1 MTEFSGI
8 NFMTMNPMN
17 RRAGLEG
24 CETTL
29 KVVKQS
35 LECNLRGWRN
45 REAHKRAHNE
55 ETNKTV
61 HLIVSHQSYI
71 IMHFMPD
78 VI

>member
-1 MTEFSGI
+1 
-8 NFMTMNPMN
+8 MNP
-17 RRAGLEG
+17 RAGLKG
-24 CETTL
+24 FETTL

-35 LECNLRGWRN
+35 LERNLRGWRN
-45 REAHKRAHNE
+45 RAAHNRAHNE

-71 IMHFMPD
+71 IMHFVPD